1 MSVVTAVDKMATKG
15 VLTAA
20 RKFPGFDGLDERMS
34 AFMRVFPLYDLM
46 SKSTLRGY
54 CGFEMGVCL
63 LLYIM
68 EKMLHYDPC
77 TYEDA
82 KDFISGILPL
92 FTTTS
97 PSPEEFEQVTE
108 KLLNELSNYGRPF
121 EYEYHHPLE
130 GKIRQVKFRLLV
142 QEPFSLPDR
151 DTIELRLSREGLD
164 IIFKSREIY
173 QDLRFS
179 VMQFYLDQQIR
190 RGTFEGALET
200 VKELGVAVSTME
212 QELVSLRQEI
222 RRNVVEALDKP
233 DYRRMLNRMTQQLH
247 RERETFDNLIKL
259 VRETHL
265 NMDQA
270 SHSRNNSKL
279 ENVGLLEQQLYRVAQ
294 SHLKLFNHQLEL
306 NTLTEDAL
314 MSSLRST
321 LMVRFHLEKELM
333 AEVLRCS
340 PPGEVV
346 IRTGVLPLLQPRPPR
361 ILDLATFLRPQTLLS
376 PEQER
381 PPEEFFDQVD
391 LQEEERLQ
399 KMEKERYQRTIE
411 LLQRIFRLLLTPLVK
426 TVRISL
432 SEIADLIDED
442 DWSREEMAAF
452 VYTALLLHQAK
463 KIQAWLPWEYMP
475 GDTDLLEF
483 ALYRLLQEDEE
494 LASLG
499 EVSVTAGEGTVDLPY
514 EMNVSNLVLFKYGDS
529 HQNAQPA
536 D

>member
-1 MSVVTAVDKMATKG
+1 MSAVTAEDKMAAPG
-15 VLTAA
+15 VFTMA
-20 RKFPGFDGLDERMS
+20 REFPCFDGLNERIAALME
-34 AFMRVFPLYDLM
+34 VFPLYDLM

-92 FTTTS
+92 FAGTS
-97 PSPEEFEQVTE
+97 PSLEELEQVTE
-108 KLLNELSNYGRPF
+108 KLLNELSNYGRNF
-121 EYEYHHPLE
+121 EYEYHDPIE
-130 GKIRQVKFRLLV
+130 GKNRQVKFRLLV

-151 DTIELRLSREGLD
+151 DTIKLRLSREGLD

-200 VKELGVAVSTME
+200 VKELGVAVTNME

-233 DYRRMLNRMTQQLH
+233 NYRRMLNRMTQQLH

-259 VRETHL
+259 VRETL
-265 NMDQA
+265 QNLDQA
-270 SHSRNNSKL
+270 SHSRGSTKL
-279 ENVGLLEQQLYRVAQ
+279 ENVGFLEQELYRVAQ

-346 IRTGVLPLLQPRPPR
+346 ARTAVLPLLQPRSPR

-376 PEQER
+376 RERER
-381 PPEEFFDQVD
+381 PPEEFFDEID
-391 LQEEERLQ
+391 LDEEIRLQE
-399 KMEKERYQRTIE
+399 MEKERHQRTIE

-426 TVRISL
+426 RSRISL
-432 SEIADLIDED
+432 SEIAALLDEN

-463 KIQAWLPWEYMP
+463 KIQARLPWEYTP

-483 ALYRLLQEDEE
+483 ALFRLLQQDKE

-499 EVSVTAGEGTVDLPY
+499 DVSVAAGEGTVDLPY
-514 EMNVSNLVLFKYGDS
+514 EMNVSNLILLKHGD
-529 HQNAQPA
+529 QAW
-536 D
+536 

>member
-1 MSVVTAVDKMATKG
+1 MSAAAVVDNTAAEG
-15 VLTAA
+15 AFTAA
-20 RKFPGFDGLDERMS
+20 RGFPGFDGFNERIS
-34 AFMRVFPLYDLM
+34 ALMEVFPLYDLM
-46 SKSTLRGY
+46 SKNTLRGY

-68 EKMLHYDPC
+68 EKMLHYEPC

-92 FTTTS
+92 FSDTS
-97 PSPEEFEQVTE
+97 PSPEESEQITE

-121 EYEYHHPLE
+121 EYEYLDPLE
-130 GKIRQVKFRLLV
+130 GRTRQVKFRLLV

-151 DTIELRLSREGLD
+151 DTIKLRLSREGLD
-164 IIFKSREIY
+164 LIFKSREIY

-200 VKELGVAVSTME
+200 VKELGVEVTTME

-233 DYRRMLNRMTQQLH
+233 NYRRMLNRMTQQLH

-259 VRETHL
+259 VRETQQSL
-265 NMDQA
+265 DQA
-270 SHSRNNSKL
+270 RLPQGDAKL
-279 ENVGLLEQQLYRVAQ
+279 ANVGRLEQQLYQVAQ
-294 SHLKLFNHQLEL
+294 RHLKLFNHQLEL
-306 NTLTEDAL
+306 NILTEDAL

-346 IRTGVLPLLQPRPPR
+346 AKTSVLPLLQPRPPR

-376 PEQER
+376 RERER
-381 PPEEFFDQVD
+381 PPEEIFDEID
-391 LQEEERLQ
+391 LNEEKRMQE
-399 KMEKERYQRTIE
+399 MEKERHKRTIE

-426 TVRISL
+426 SSSIHL
-432 SEIADLIDED
+432 SEITDLIDED

-463 KIQAWLPWEYMP
+463 KIQAQLPWEYTP
-475 GDTDLLEF
+475 GDSDLLEF
-483 ALYRLLQEDEE
+483 ALYRLLQEDKE

-499 EVSVTAGEGTVDLPY
+499 EVQVIAGEGTVDLPY
-514 EMNVSNLVLFKYGDS
+514 EMNVSNLILFKSGD
-529 HQNAQPA
+529 QGL
-536 D
+536 

>member
-1 MSVVTAVDKMATKG
+1 MSTTIAVDKMDAPD

-20 RKFPGFDGLDERMS
+20 RRFPGFDGLDERIAAIME
-34 AFMRVFPLYDLM
+34 VFPLYDLM
-46 SKSTLRGY
+46 SKNTLRGY
-54 CGFEMGVCL
+54 YGFEIGVCL

-92 FTTTS
+92 FSSTG
-97 PSPEEFEQVTE
+97 PSSEEFEQITE

-121 EYEYHHPLE
+121 EYEYHDPLE
-130 GKIRQVKFRLLV
+130 GKIRQVKFRLLE

-151 DTIELRLSREGLD
+151 DTIKLRLSREGLD

-200 VKELGVAVSTME
+200 VKELGVAVTTME

-222 RRNVVEALDKP
+222 RRNVVEALDKS

-259 VRETHL
+259 VRETL
-265 NMDQA
+265 QNLDQA
-270 SHSRNNSKL
+270 SHAQGNTKL
-279 ENVGLLEQQLYRVAQ
+279 KNVGLLEQQLYRVTQ

-321 LMVRFHLEKELM
+321 LMVRFHLEKELL

-346 IRTGVLPLLQPRPPR
+346 TRTAVFPLLQPRPPR
-361 ILDLATFLRPQTLLS
+361 ILDLATFLGPQTLLS
-376 PEQER
+376 REQER
-381 PPEEFFDQVD
+381 PRRSF
-391 LQEEERLQ
+391 
-399 KMEKERYQRTIE
+399 
-411 LLQRIFRLLLTPLVK
+411 
-426 TVRISL
+426 
-432 SEIADLIDED
+432 
-442 DWSREEMAAF
+442 W
-452 VYTALLLHQAK
+452 
-463 KIQAWLPWEYMP
+463 
-475 GDTDLLEF
+475 
-483 ALYRLLQEDEE
+483 
-494 LASLG
+494 
-499 EVSVTAGEGTVDLPY
+499 
-514 EMNVSNLVLFKYGDS
+514 
-529 HQNAQPA
+529 
-536 D
+536 

>member
-1 MSVVTAVDKMATKG
+1 MSAATALDNMLTRG

-20 RKFPGFDGLDERMS
+20 RKFPGFDGLNERMS
-34 AFMRVFPLYDLM
+34 ALMEVFPLYDLM
-46 SKSTLRGY
+46 SKNTLRGY

-68 EKMLHYDPC
+68 EKMLHYEPC

-92 FTTTS
+92 FTGTS
-97 PSPEEFEQVTE
+97 SSPEESDQITE

-121 EYEYHHPLE
+121 EYEYHNPLE
-130 GKIRQVKFRLLV
+130 GKVCKVKFRLLV
-142 QEPFSLPDR
+142 QEPFSLPDS
-151 DTIELRLSREGLD
+151 DTIKLRLSREGLD

-200 VKELGVAVSTME
+200 VKELGVAVTTME

-222 RRNVVEALDKP
+222 RRNVVDALDKP
-233 DYRRMLNRMTQQLH
+233 DYRRMINRMTQQLY

-259 VRETHL
+259 VRETRQNL
-265 NMDQA
+265 DQT
-270 SHSRNNSKL
+270 SHSQNDTRL
-279 ENVGLLEQQLYRVAQ
+279 ENIGHLEQQLYLVAQ
-294 SHLKLFNHQLEL
+294 SHLRLFNHQLEL

-340 PPGEVV
+340 PPGETI

-361 ILDLATFLRPQTLLS
+361 ILDLSTFLGPQTLLS
-376 PEQER
+376 RERER
-381 PPEEFFDQVD
+381 PPEDVFDEVD
-391 LQEEERLQ
+391 LSEELRLQ
-399 KMEKERYQRTIE
+399 KIEKERHQRTIE

-426 TVRISL
+426 NNRTSL
-432 SEIADLIDED
+432 SEIADLLNQNE
-442 DWSREEMAAF
+442 WSREEMAIF

-463 KIQAWLPWEYMP
+463 KIEAQLPWEYIP

-483 ALYRLLQEDEE
+483 ALYCLLQDDEE

-499 EVSVTAGEGTVDLPY
+499 QVWVTAGEGTVNLP
-514 EMNVSNLVLFKYGDS
+514 F
-529 HQNAQPA
+529 
-536 D
+536 